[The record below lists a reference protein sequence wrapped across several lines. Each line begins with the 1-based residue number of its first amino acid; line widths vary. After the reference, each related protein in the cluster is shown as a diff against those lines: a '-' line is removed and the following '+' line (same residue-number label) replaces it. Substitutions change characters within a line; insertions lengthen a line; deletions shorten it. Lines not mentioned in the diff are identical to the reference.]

1 MRTQLKTMRHF
12 FAALFHTVAVCND
25 MQAKL
30 NRYH

>member
-1 MRTQLKTMRHF
+1 MRTQPKPIRHF
-12 FAALFHTVAVCND
+12 FAALFNAVAACNN